1 MKGYTR
7 AMRFLERLGRAIL
20 ILTVFGIA
28 SYFSMQSGTGG
39 LWRGLES
46 AHAVTA
52 PGQPKAPY
60 DLTQLVAVNETLN
73 TIRTKYVDPS
83 RVKPRQMFLSAL
95 NEIQR
100 EVAQVI
106 VRHEDKAKV
115 VKVQVDSETAE
126 FRVDDVQ
133 GPWDVAARLRQVFSF
148 LQANLKDT
156 EVDLREVEYAACNG
170 MLRTLDPHS
179 VFLSPEAYR
188 EMNLSTSGHFG
199 GLGIVISIRDQ
210 ALTVMRPMPG
220 TPAGRA
226 GLKRLDRITK
236 INNESSLNMPL
247 DDAVGRLR
255 GKPGSKVTVWVHRD
269 GPEGWTGS
277 RPFELTREEIQVKS
291 VDYRSLGGGVGYIRL
306 KQFQSS
312 SSDELDEAL
321 SELGKKEKI
330 KGLVLDLRGNPGG
343 LLEQAAKIAD
353 KFLDDGVIVS
363 TVGTAEGREEK
374 RATRHGT
381 EPNYPIA
388 VLVNGSSASASEIV
402 AGALKNLDR
411 AVIVGQTTFGKG
423 SVQLVFPNVTPEH
436 AALKLTIAQY
446 LTPGDISIQGVGV
459 APDVELDPMTADT
472 LEMDLYRSERGL
484 RERDLTKSLTG
495 AARHPTEQSFFKM
508 RFNLPETERAKIRER
523 GGDIEDEFE
532 LDTPIKVARDLAGKM
547 ALGKR
552 PEQLR
557 GVKAVLEKLQSTEV
571 DAIAA
576 DLKRI
581 DIDWAAPPKDFANA
595 PKPTD
600 FEVVTKTDKA
610 NDTVT
615 SGESMSLKVSVKN
628 KSTAPIYQLR
638 AITKSDG
645 AYFDEKELVFGK
657 VMPGETKTATVPL
670 GFCDIEGHKAGST
683 EPLPLDAK
691 RVCKI
696 PLDADTRSDVVKVRF
711 FAEGSE
717 PPQEGEVRTT
727 ITAQPQ
733 PIFAYTYQ
741 VADNR
746 PGNGDG
752 QIARGE
758 GATVY
763 MTVKNVGKGKSFET
777 QANLRNL
784 TGDGLLLHAGRFD
797 VSNMKPGD
805 TRTVAFSFD
814 VLDELQENF
823 VNFELS
829 VTDRDLRVGSSEKVK
844 LPLTKSP
851 LALVKAQGKVALLN
865 PAGVRGQPLGAA
877 PVLGEVDKGA
887 VLDKL
892 ATFGPYTKVGLGDD
906 RFGFV
911 ETKALKDG
919 AAGPVKVSLKPL
931 LSHSPPL
938 LEVNPAKLSVRD
950 AKVHIEGQA
959 NDSDKV
965 LDTFIFVGSRKVF
978 YQSNRKAED
987 QTKLKFSLDADLQPG
1002 INVITVVARESE
1014 DTTSRYTMI
1023 VRRDGAGGEALK
1035 TTRGESMGDD
1045 LGMDSE
1051 E

>member
-1 MKGYTR
+1 
-7 AMRFLERLGRAIL
+7 MRFLERLGRAIL
-20 ILTVFGIA
+20 VLTVFGIA
-28 SYFSMQSGTGG
+28 SYFSMQVGTGG

-52 PGQPKAPY
+52 PGQAKAPY

-73 TIRTKYVDPS
+73 TIRSKYVDPS

-100 EVAQVI
+100 QVAQVI

-115 VKVQVDSETAE
+115 VKVQVDSESAE
-126 FRVDDVQ
+126 FRIDNVQ
-133 GPWDVAARLRQVFSF
+133 GPWDVAARLREVFAF
-148 LQANLKDT
+148 LQANLRDT

-170 MLRTLDPHS
+170 ILRTLDPHS
-179 VFLSPEAYR
+179 VFLSPESYR

-236 INNESSLNMPL
+236 INNESTLNMPL

-255 GKPGSKVTVWVHRD
+255 GKPSSKVTVWIHRD
-269 GPEGWTGS
+269 GNEGWTGS

-291 VDYRSLGGGVGYIRL
+291 VEGRALGGGVGYIRL

-312 SSDELDEAL
+312 SSDELDAAL
-321 SELGKKEKI
+321 QEINRKEKL

-353 KFLDDGVIVS
+353 RFLEEGVLVS
-363 TVGTAEGREEK
+363 TVGISEGREEK

-381 EPNYPIA
+381 EPNYPIV

-411 AVIVGQTTFGKG
+411 ALIVGQTTFGKG

-459 APDVELDPMTADT
+459 APDIELDPMTADT
-472 LEMDLYRSERGL
+472 LEMDLYRSEHAL
-484 RERDLTKSLTG
+484 RERDLTKSLVG
-495 AARHPTEQSFFKM
+495 AARRPSDQPFFRM

-523 GGDIEDEFE
+523 GSDVEDEFE
-532 LDTPIKVARDLAGKM
+532 LDVPIKIARDLAAKM
-547 ALGKR
+547 ASGKR
-552 PEQLR
+552 TEQLR
-557 GVKAVLEKLQSTEV
+557 AARPLLEKLQAMEV
-571 DAIAA
+571 DAVSA
-576 DLKRI
+576 DLKRL
-581 DIDWAAPPKDFANA
+581 DIDWAAPPKDFAA
-595 PKPTD
+595 PPKPGD
-600 FEVVTKTDKA
+600 FEVSIKTDRP

-615 SGESMSLKVSVKN
+615 SGEPMSLKVSVKN
-628 KSTAPIYQLR
+628 KGTSAAYQLR

-645 AYFDEKELVFGK
+645 PYFDEKELVFGK
-657 VMPGETKTATVPL
+657 VLPGETKTATVPL
-670 GFCDIEGHKAGST
+670 GFCNIEGRKAGST
-683 EPLPLDAK
+683 EPLPNDAK
-691 RVCKI
+691 RVCKV
-696 PLDADTRSDVVKVRF
+696 PLDADTRADVVKVRF

-717 PPQEGEVRTT
+717 PPVESEIRTT
-727 ITAQPQ
+727 INAQPQ

-763 MTVKNVGKGKSFET
+763 MTLKNVGKGRSFET

-805 TRTVAFSFD
+805 SRTVAFTFD

-829 VTDRDLRVGSSEKVK
+829 VTDRELRVGASEKVK
-844 LPLTKSP
+844 LPLSKSA
-851 LALVKAQGKVALLN
+851 LQLVKAQGKVALTAA
-865 PAGVRGQPLGAA
+865 AGVRGQPLGAA
-877 PVLGEVDKGA
+877 PIVAELDKGA
-887 VLDKL
+887 VVERL
-892 ATFGPYTKVGLGDD
+892 ASFGPYTKVGLGDD

-911 ETKALKDG
+911 ETKVLRDG
-919 AAGPVKVSLKPL
+919 APGPAKLTLKPL
-931 LSHSPPL
+931 LTHSPPL
-938 LEVNPAKLSVRD
+938 LEVTPAKLATRD
-950 AKVHIEGQA
+950 ARVHIEGRA
-959 NDSDKV
+959 NDTDRV
-965 LDTFIFVGSRKVF
+965 LDTFIFVGARKVF

-987 QTKLKFSLDADLQPG
+987 QTKLKFSFDTELQPG
-1002 INVITVVARESE
+1002 INVITVVARENE
-1014 DTTSRYTMI
+1014 DTTTRYTMI
-1023 VRRDGAGGEALK
+1023 VRRDGPNGEALK
-1035 TTRGESMGDD
+1035 TQRGEGAGDE
-1045 LGMDSE
+1045 LGAE